1 MLTAE
6 EFISVESDF
15 IASWLLAYNGHSNKG
30 GLNKSLL
37 AQWARIIEKEL
48 LHISEQI
55 KEIPKSTSVKP
66 FK

>member
-15 IASWLLAYNGHSNKG
+15 IASWLLAYHGHSNKG
-30 GLNKSLL
+30 VLNKDLL
-37 AQWARIIEKEL
+37 AQQARIIEKEL

-55 KEIPKSTSVKP
+55 KEIQKHFSQT
-66 FK
+66 F